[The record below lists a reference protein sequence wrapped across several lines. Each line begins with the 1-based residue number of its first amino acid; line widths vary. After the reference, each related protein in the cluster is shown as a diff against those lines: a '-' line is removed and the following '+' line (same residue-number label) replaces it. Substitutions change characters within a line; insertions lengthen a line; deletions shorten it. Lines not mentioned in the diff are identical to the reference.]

1 MSKPLPEDTMIRPGA
16 WIGMLGGG
24 QLGRMFTHAAHQ
36 LGYHVAVFEPEL
48 NSPAAQAADRHFHLH
63 DYDSPES
70 AVREMAQLCDVVSLE
85 FENIDSK
92 LVSLAAESTLT
103 RPGHDFLSI
112 CQHRALEKQSL
123 SDAGFPATPFVKVH
137 SHEDALQAAEKFGWP
152 IVLKTAN
159 GGYDGKGQAIVRD
172 ANSLDEAWQRLGD
185 CELIAEQWIEYQ
197 AEVSTIIARN
207 ADGHSVAFPIF
218 ENEHANHI
226 LDVTRCPCSE
236 VLSELESE
244 AKRIG
249 QGIAERF
256 NVVGLFCVEFFVTRD
271 GKLLV
276 NEMAPRPHNSGH
288 LTIEAFSQSQFD
300 LQVRAICNLPLPA
313 PQLIRPAAMANLLG
327 DLWQSGEPNWAA
339 ALGQENSHLHLYG
352 KSEPRVGRKM
362 GHLTLLHDESS
373 LAAAESAR
381 QIRSQLCPDS

>member
-1 MSKPLPEDTMIRPGA
+1 MIRPGA

-48 NSPAAQAADRHFHLH
+48 NSPAAQAADRHFHLQ
-63 DYDSPES
+63 DYDSPDA
-70 AVREMAQLCDVVSLE
+70 AVREMGELCDVVSLE
-85 FENIDSK
+85 FENIDSR

-103 RPGHDFLSI
+103 RPGQDFLSI

-123 SDAGFPATPFVKVH
+123 GDAGFPATPFVEVK
-137 SHEDALQAAEKFGWP
+137 SLEDALAAAESFGWP
-152 IVLKTAN
+152 IVLKTATS
-159 GGYDGKGQAIVRD
+159 GYDGKGQAIVRD
-172 ANSLDEAWQRLGD
+172 EAAVEAAWQKLGD
-185 CELIAEQWIEYQ
+185 HDLIAEQWIEYQ

-207 ADGHSVAFPIF
+207 ADGHSVAFPVF

-236 VLSELESE
+236 HLAQLESE

-249 QGIAERF
+249 QGIAEEF
-256 NVVGLFCVEFFVTRD
+256 NVVGLFCVEFFVTQD
-271 GKLLV
+271 YKLLV

-288 LTIEAFSQSQFD
+288 LTIEAFSQSQFE
-300 LQVRAICNLPLPA
+300 LQVRAICNLPLPT

-327 DLWQSGEPNWAA
+327 DLWQPGDPKWNA
-339 ALGQENSHLHLYG
+339 ALTQQNSHLHLYG
-352 KSEPRVGRKM
+352 KSEPRIGRKM
-362 GHLTLLHDESS
+362 GHLTVLHEESS
-373 LAAAESAR
+373 NAAAESAR
-381 QIRSQLCPDS
+381 LLRSQLHADSST